1 MFFGWLLTADPVVA
15 DTLTKVA
22 LDICFSPGPDI
33 ASLHHVALSKH
44 SGFWEPYTGGLDTC
58 DTKK

>member
-1 MFFGWLLTADPVVA
+1 VVA